1 VLHVVVADKNGDIRR
16 RGRPNLR
23 AIRTYH
29 LGGRL
34 DLKTGELGRSR
45 DPLTW
50 FVSEDQEKILF
61 TRKPAAQLVEGSEG
75 SGKTTVLAQWHYVQW
90 MRHLGEKREGLQTA
104 PTNLRL
110 GLVKREITKLW
121 RPEWFRYVNRKD
133 FVGYELVDGCSL
145 RMVST
150 HKKSADGGSPIQG
163 FNSSWAG
170 RDETQDQTK
179 AHEDIEARG
188 RESRDGVYPQLGTA
202 TVKDSPDYRD
212 LKSLMLSQGE
222 WALQKLLVCRSLDGS
237 TTNFEMCTPFVSRA
251 FVESKLRT
259 MTEREFRRRFFAE
272 DQPPELLLYS
282 TWNRAVNLR
291 PIPFGARK
299 ITSIVLSRK
308 TNDRRDALLIGHDPG
323 VAKSGSVWLDAYE
336 LPPRAAAQYGLPAGE
351 VLWWVRG
358 ELFTLNA
365 SHEEHAT
372 AAMKKTREQFGCNI
386 RPDAERA
393 HVRCQPL
400 GMAEDKPDLEVFAT
414 WKRIGFHI
422 RAAQYSKDGKAMS
435 HIKKETRIGVVK
447 ALLRNA
453 AGASRL
459 FVECD
464 DHGQPVAP
472 GLVAALETMQR
483 DDRGRA
489 EHEEK
494 DVKHDKSDLPAA
506 LGYGIYVFEKELA
519 LALRSDIKAQ
529 MGSAAV

>member
-1 VLHVVVADKNGDIRR
+1 
-16 RGRPNLR
+16 
-23 AIRTYH
+23 
-29 LGGRL
+29 
-34 DLKTGELGRSR
+34 
-45 DPLTW
+45 
-50 FVSEDQEKILF
+50 
-61 TRKPAAQLVEGSEG
+61 
-75 SGKTTVLAQWHYVQW
+75 VLAMWHYVQW

-110 GLVKREITKLW
+110 GLVKREVAKLW
-121 RPEWFRYVNRKD
+121 RPEWYRYVNRKD
-133 FVGYELVDGCSL
+133 FVGYELADGCSL

-150 HKKSADGGSPIQG
+150 HKKSADGGSPVQG

-170 RDETQDQTK
+170 RDETQDQVA

-188 RESRDGVYPQLGTA
+188 RESRDGIYPQLGTS

-222 WALQKLLVCRSLDGS
+222 WALQKLLVCRSLDGT

-272 DQPPELLLYS
+272 DQPPEFLIYS

-308 TNDRRDALLIGHDPG
+308 TNDRRDALLLGHDPG
-323 VAKSGSVWLDAYE
+323 SAKSATVFLDAFE
-336 LPPRAAAQYGLPAGE
+336 LPAKVAAAHGLPAGE

-358 ELFTLNA
+358 ELFTLNE

-372 AAMKKTREQFGCNI
+372 QVMSICRERFGVNV
-386 RPDAERA
+386 RSEAERA

-400 GMAEDKPDLEVFAT
+400 GMAEDKPDLQVFAT
-414 WKRIGFHI
+414 WQRVGFNI
-422 RAAQYSKDGKAMS
+422 KWANYSNTNGKGAS
-435 HIKKETRIGVVK
+435 IKLSSRVDMVK

-453 AGASRL
+453 AGQSRL

-464 DHGQPVAP
+464 DKGQPKAKL
-472 GLVAALETMQR
+472 LVNAFETMQR
-483 DDRGRA
+483 DNKGRA
-489 EHEEK
+489 DHEK
-494 DVKHDKSDLPAA
+494 DVRYDKSDPPDA
-506 LGYGIYVFEKELA
+506 LGYALYPFEKETA
-519 LALRSDIKAQ
+519 SNLRADIRR
-529 MGSAAV
+529 SL